1 MISVGVT
8 VPKTII
14 GTHDSVTA
22 HPPKKWWMKLGK
34 SIAVTQD
41 KTVYNQYLDGI
52 RCFDFRIRLDKSGEW
67 VMCHGLYEVDL
78 DIYDILYWLKEEAE
92 DRRENVYIR
101 IVLEDKKHC
110 NKEAER
116 FVKFCEWAES
126 FSPYI
131 IFIAGNRKSDWKQLY
146 KFGYPNQRQWMPV
159 SSCAE
164 DAKWYEKAF
173 PRLYAKRMNKHN
185 LKNIPQQYGFA
196 FFDFI

>member
-8 VPKTII
+8 APKTII

-110 NKEAER
+110 DKEAER
-116 FVKFCEWAES
+116 FVKFCKWAES
-126 FSPYI
+126 FSPYV

>member
-34 SIAVTQD
+34 SVAVTQD

-78 DIYDILYWLKEEAE
+78 DIYDILCWLKEEAE
-92 DRRENVYIR
+92 NRRENVYIR

-110 NKEAER
+110 DKEAER

-146 KFGYPNQRQWMPV
+146 KFGYPNQCQWMPV
-159 SSCAE
+159 SSCAS

-185 LKNIPQQYGFA
+185 MKNIPQQYGFA

>member
-1 MISVGVT
+1 MISAGVL

-14 GTHDSVTA
+14 GTHNSVTA
-22 HPPKKWWMKLGK
+22 HPPRKWWMKLGK
-34 SIAVTQD
+34 AIGVTQD
-41 KTVYNQYLDGI
+41 KTIYQQFADGI
-52 RCFDFRIRLDKSGEW
+52 RCFALRIRLSDDDTW
-67 VMCHGLYEVDL
+67 VLCHGLYEVNL
-78 DIYDILYWLKEEAE
+78 DIYDLLYWFRTKAE
-92 DRRENVYIR
+92 QNRENVYIR

-110 NKEAER
+110 DKEAER
-116 FVKFCEWAES
+116 FVKFCEWADS
-126 FSPYI
+126 FSPYL

-146 KFGYPNQRQWMPV
+146 KFAYPNQRQWMPV

>member
-1 MISVGVT
+1 MISAGVL

-14 GTHDSVTA
+14 GTHDSITA
-22 HPPKKWWMKLGK
+22 HPPRKWWMKLGK
-34 SIAVTQD
+34 AIAVTQD
-41 KTVYNQYLDGI
+41 KTIYQQYADGI
-52 RCFDFRIRLDKSGEW
+52 RCFDLRIRLSDDDTW
-67 VMCHGLYEVDL
+67 VLCHGLYEVNL
-78 DIYDILYWLKEEAE
+78 DIYDLLYWFRTKAE
-92 DRRENVYIR
+92 QNRENVYIR

-110 NKEAER
+110 DKEAER
-116 FVKFCEWAES
+116 FVKFCEWADS
-126 FSPYI
+126 FSPYL

-146 KFGYPNQRQWMPV
+146 KFAYPNQRQWMPV

>member
-34 SIAVTQD
+34 SVAVTQD

-92 DRRENVYIR
+92 DRLENVYIR

-110 NKEAER
+110 DKEAER

-146 KFGYPNQRQWMPV
+146 KFKYPNQRQWMPV

-164 DAKWYEKAF
+164 DAKLYEKAF

>member
-1 MISVGVT
+1 
-8 VPKTII
+8 
-14 GTHDSVTA
+14 
-22 HPPKKWWMKLGK
+22 MKLGK

-52 RCFDFRIRLDKSGEW
+52 RCFDFRIRLGKSGEW

-92 DRRENVYIR
+92 CRRDNVYIR
-101 IVLEDKKHC
+101 IVLEDMKHC
-110 NKEAER
+110 DKEAER
-116 FVKFCEWAES
+116 FVKFCKWAES

-131 IFIAGNRKSDWKQLY
+131 IFIAGNRKSDCQQLY

>member
-1 MISVGVT
+1 MISAGVL

-14 GTHDSVTA
+14 GTHDSITA
-22 HPPKKWWMKLGK
+22 HPPRKWWMSLGK
-34 SIAVTQD
+34 AIAVTQD
-41 KTVYNQYLDGI
+41 KTIYQQYADGI
-52 RCFDFRIRLDKSGEW
+52 RCFDLRIRLSDDDTW
-67 VMCHGLYEVDL
+67 VLCHGLYEVNL
-78 DIYDILYWLKEEAE
+78 DIYDLLYWLRTKAE
-92 DRRENVYIR
+92 QNRENVYIR

-110 NKEAER
+110 DKEAER
-116 FVKFCEWAES
+116 FVKFCEWADS
-126 FSPYI
+126 FSPYL

-146 KFGYPNQRQWMPV
+146 KFAYPNQRQWMPV

>member
-1 MISVGVT
+1 MISVGVA

-22 HPPKKWWMKLGK
+22 HPPKKWWMKLSK

-101 IVLEDKKHC
+101 IVLEDKKHSD
-110 NKEAER
+110 KEAER
-116 FVKFCEWAES
+116 FVKFCKWAES
-126 FSPYI
+126 FSPYV

>member
-1 MISVGVT
+1 MISAGVL
-8 VPKTII
+8 VSKTII
-14 GTHDSVTA
+14 GTHNSVTA
-22 HPPKKWWMKLGK
+22 HPPRKWWMKLGK
-34 SIAVTQD
+34 AIAVTQD
-41 KTVYNQYLDGI
+41 KTIYQQYADGI
-52 RCFDFRIRLDKSGEW
+52 RCFDLRIRLSDDDTW
-67 VMCHGLYEVDL
+67 VLCHGLYEVSLDVYDL
-78 DIYDILYWLKEEAE
+78 LYWFRTKAE
-92 DRRENVYIR
+92 QNRENVYIR

-110 NKEAER
+110 DKEAER
-116 FVKFCEWAES
+116 FVKFCEWADS
-126 FSPYI
+126 FSPYL
-131 IFIAGNRKSDWKQLY
+131 IFIAGNRKSDWMQLY

>member
-8 VPKTII
+8 APKTII

-92 DRRENVYIR
+92 CRRDNVYIR
-101 IVLEDKKHC
+101 IVLEDMKHC
-110 NKEAER
+110 DKEAER
-116 FVKFCEWAES
+116 FVKFCKWAES

-146 KFGYPNQRQWMPV
+146 KFKYPNQRQWMPV

-164 DAKWYEKAF
+164 DVKWYEKAF

>member
-1 MISVGVT
+1 MISVGVL

-14 GTHDSVTA
+14 GTHNSVTA
-22 HPPKKWWMKLGK
+22 HPPRKWWMKLGK
-34 SIAVTQD
+34 AIAVTQD
-41 KTVYNQYLDGI
+41 KTIYQQYADGI
-52 RCFDFRIRLDKSGEW
+52 RCFDLRIRLSDDDTW
-67 VMCHGLYEVDL
+67 VLCHGLYEVNL
-78 DIYDILYWLKEEAE
+78 DIYDLLYWFRTKAE
-92 DRRENVYIR
+92 QNRENVYIR

-110 NKEAER
+110 DKEAER
-116 FVKFCEWAES
+116 FVKFCEWADS
-126 FSPYI
+126 FSPYL

-146 KFGYPNQRQWMPV
+146 KFAYPNQRQWMPV

>member
-8 VPKTII
+8 APKTII

-41 KTVYNQYLDGI
+41 KTIYNQYLDGI

-78 DIYDILYWLKEEAE
+78 DIYDILYWLKEETE
-92 DRRENVYIR
+92 CRRDNVYIR
-101 IVLEDKKHC
+101 IVLEDMKHC
-110 NKEAER
+110 DKEAER
-116 FVKFCEWAES
+116 FVKFCKWAES

-146 KFGYPNQRQWMPV
+146 KFKYPNQRQWMPV

>member
-1 MISVGVT
+1 MISAGVL

-14 GTHDSVTA
+14 GTHDSITA
-22 HPPKKWWMKLGK
+22 HPPRKWWMKLGK
-34 SIAVTQD
+34 AIAVTQD
-41 KTVYNQYLDGI
+41 KTIYQQYADGI
-52 RCFDFRIRLDKSGEW
+52 RCFDLRIRLSDDDTW
-67 VMCHGLYEVDL
+67 VLCHGLYEVNL
-78 DIYDILYWLKEEAE
+78 DIYDLLYWFRTKAE
-92 DRRENVYIR
+92 QNRENVYIR

-110 NKEAER
+110 DKEAER
-116 FVKFCEWAES
+116 FVKFCEWADS
-126 FSPYI
+126 FSPYL
-131 IFIAGNRKSDWKQLY
+131 IFIAGNRKSDWMQLY
-146 KFGYPNQRQWMPV
+146 KFSYPNQRQWMPV

>member
-1 MISVGVT
+1 MISAGVL

-14 GTHDSVTA
+14 GTHDSITA
-22 HPPKKWWMKLGK
+22 HPPRKWWMKLGK
-34 SIAVTQD
+34 AIAVTQD
-41 KTVYNQYLDGI
+41 KTIYQQYADGI
-52 RCFDFRIRLDKSGEW
+52 RCFDLRIRLSDDDTW
-67 VMCHGLYEVDL
+67 VLCHGLYEVNL
-78 DIYDILYWLKEEAE
+78 DIYDLLYWFRTKAE
-92 DRRENVYIR
+92 QNRENVYIR

-110 NKEAER
+110 DKEAER
-116 FVKFCEWAES
+116 FIKFCEWADS
-126 FSPYI
+126 FSPYL

-173 PRLYAKRMNKHN
+173 PRLYAKRMNQHN

>member
-1 MISVGVT
+1 MISVGVA

-22 HPPKKWWMKLGK
+22 HPPKKWWMKLSK

-92 DRRENVYIR
+92 GRRENVYIR
-101 IVLEDKKHC
+101 IVLEDKKHSD
-110 NKEAER
+110 KEAER
-116 FVKFCEWAES
+116 FVKFCKWAES

-146 KFGYPNQRQWMPV
+146 KFKYPNQRQWMPV

>member
-1 MISVGVT
+1 MISAGVL

-14 GTHDSVTA
+14 GTHDSITA
-22 HPPKKWWMKLGK
+22 HPPRKWWMKLGK
-34 SIAVTQD
+34 AIAVTQD
-41 KTVYNQYLDGI
+41 KTIYQQYADGI
-52 RCFDFRIRLDKSGEW
+52 RCFDLRIRLSDDDTW
-67 VMCHGLYEVDL
+67 VLCHGLYEVNL
-78 DIYDILYWLKEEAE
+78 DIYNLLYWFRTKAE
-92 DRRENVYIR
+92 QNRENVYIR

-110 NKEAER
+110 DKEAER
-116 FVKFCEWAES
+116 FVKFCEWADS
-126 FSPYI
+126 FSPYL

-146 KFGYPNQRQWMPV
+146 KFAYPNQRQWMPV

>member
-34 SIAVTQD
+34 SVAVTQD

-110 NKEAER
+110 DKEDER
-116 FVKFCEWAES
+116 FVKFCKWAES
-126 FSPYI
+126 FSPYV